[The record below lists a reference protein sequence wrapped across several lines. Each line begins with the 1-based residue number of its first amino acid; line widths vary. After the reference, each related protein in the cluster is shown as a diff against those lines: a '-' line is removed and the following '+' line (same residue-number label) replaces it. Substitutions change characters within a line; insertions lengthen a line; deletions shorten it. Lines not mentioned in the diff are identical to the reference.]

1 MAPTTPEAVFNAYLD
16 AFAARDFERVRAT
29 LADGPFVYRSPV
41 TTHTSADV
49 FVLDIS
55 RVGQILDGI
64 DCRRIFVDG
73 DEVCAILDFRIRINV
88 VTLTPVVLWAKIAGG
103 RIVSLEAFF
112 DATEYSQMFP
122 ERTS

>member
-1 MAPTTPEAVFNAYLD
+1 MTQATPEAVFNAYLE

-29 LADGPFVYRSPV
+29 LSDGPFQYRSPV
-41 TTHTSADV
+41 TTHANADA

-64 DCRRIFVDG
+64 DRRRIFVDG
-73 DEVCAILDFRIRINV
+73 NEVCAILDFRIRINV
-88 VTLTPVVLWAKIAGG
+88 VTLTPVVLWAIVENA

-122 ERTS
+122 DREW